1 VAAGRR
7 AGVRPDRGRLA
18 IVPPAQERDLVI
30 AIAVAVG
37 LFLPA
42 PLTEAAPATPAVP
55 PAIEERTLRL
65 PIVGET
71 TVYVPA
77 DRTDRA
83 ILFLS
88 GDGGWSQGV
97 VDMARRAAGEAP
109 AVVAG
114 LSYPTLRR
122 AALLSKGHCWYPAG
136 DLEVIGMALE
146 KQLQFPEYTRPGLI
160 GYSSGAALVYAA
172 LAASGESFAGGM
184 SLGFCPELERV
195 PPLCAHDGF
204 RPSYEARK
212 KRADLPPVREIAGGW
227 EILQGA
233 QDRTCRPEATHAFA
247 RDIRGARVTLLE
259 GVGHG
264 FGNQKKWGEAFDRGV
279 MEIGRAPEEE
289 SAVAASNR
297 RPKSIDPDLEK
308 DLDALGLPLVL
319 RLVEQPRAFL
329 LFISGD
335 GGWSAL
341 DKTLVD
347 DLARHG
353 VSTVAINTL
362 KYFWFKK
369 TPEQVASDLK
379 RLADVC
385 GRDGLPLFAGGYS
398 FGAEVMPVVLDR
410 PELRK
415 VFAGLVLISPGP
427 HASFEVSV
435 LDWLRSKEKPT
446 PYSVLEHTR
455 ALDGVPVFCSAG
467 EKDEESICPDLRGG
481 EGREVALLPGAH
493 HYSGQYEKLAAA
505 VAAFLEKLLARAN
518 APERL

>member
-1 VAAGRR
+1 M
-7 AGVRPDRGRLA
+7 A
-18 IVPPAQERDLVI
+18 IIPPAQERDLVI
-30 AIAVAVG
+30 PLAFAVA
-37 LFLPA
+37 LFLPT
-42 PLTEAAPATPAVP
+42 PLAEAAPATPSVP

-65 PIVGET
+65 PIVGDT
-71 TVYVPA
+71 KIYVPA

-88 GDGGWSQGV
+88 GDGGWGRGV
-97 VDMARRAAGEAP
+97 VDMARRAAGDAP

-114 LSYPTLRR
+114 LSYPTLRK
-122 AALLSKGHCWYPAG
+122 AALMSKGGCWYPAG

-146 KQLQFPEYTRPGLI
+146 KQLQFPEYTKPGLI
-160 GYSSGAALVYAA
+160 GYSSGATLVYAA

-184 SLGFCPELERV
+184 SMGFCPDLERV
-195 PPLCAHDGF
+195 PPLCAHDAF
-204 RPSYEARK
+204 RPTYDARRKEAI
-212 KRADLPPVREIAGGW
+212 LPPVGDVGGHW

-233 QDRTCRPEATHAFA
+233 MDRTCRPEATHAFA

-264 FGNQKKWGEAFDRGV
+264 FGNPKRWGEAFDRGV
-279 MEIGRAPEEE
+279 MEIARAPEEE

-297 RPKSIDPDLEK
+297 RPKSIDSDLEK
-308 DLDALGLPLVL
+308 DLDALDLPLVL

-347 DLARHG
+347 DLSRHG

-379 RLADVC
+379 RLAEVC

-410 PELRK
+410 PELRSL
-415 VFAGLVLISPGP
+415 FAGLVLISPGP

-455 ALDGVPVFCSAG
+455 ALDGMPVFCSAG
-467 EKDEESICPDLRGG
+467 EKDEESICPQLRGG
-481 EGREVALLPGAH
+481 EGHEVALLPGAH
-493 HYSGQYEKLAAA
+493 HYSGQYEKLGAA
-505 VAAFLEKLLARAN
+505 VASFLERFLPRAD
-518 APERL
+518 APAKP